1 MLLLKFNV
9 LGNPQPLTVVQSFV
23 VLVPGLLA
31 ASPKHFSEVFLLTNH
46 KLFQTPDPLFLATT
60 IHSSVWTAVIA
71 VVSTN
76 LPTGVDVSVSSL
88 SLDSMF
94 TVPSCITG
102 YNKNEG
108 FIDEAVEG
116 QIQTKLPNR
125 IQKNATV
132 GPDQV
137 TNTVS
142 DKRCV

>member
-1 MLLLKFNV
+1 M
-9 LGNPQPLTVVQSFV
+9 
-23 VLVPGLLA
+23 
-31 ASPKHFSEVFLLTNH
+31 
-46 KLFQTPDPLFLATT
+46 
-60 IHSSVWTAVIA
+60 
-71 VVSTN
+71 N
-76 LPTGVDVSVSSL
+76 LSTGVDVSVSSL

-108 FIDEAVEG
+108 FIDEAAEG